1 MTYKGFDCAQ
11 KGYGVELYLWRSC
24 KIFST
29 LKEMK
34 KYVNKKLK
42 LYIHQINRYGRLTII
57 DNPTRKEAALCYE

>member
-42 LYIHQINRYGRLTII
+42 N
-57 DNPTRKEAALCYE
+57 